1 MKKLFLK
8 INFLE
13 KQWTGVSPKDN
24 FVILKVID
32 LMGREVKTLV
42 NSFQTKGNK
51 SVVWNAINNQGLS
64 VSAGVYFYSIE
75 SREFISTKKMILI
88 K

>member
-1 MKKLFLK
+1 
-8 INFLE
+8 
-13 KQWTGVSPKDN
+13 
-24 FVILKVID
+24 
-32 LMGREVKTLV
+32 MGREVKTVV
-42 NSFQTKGNK
+42 NIFQTKGDK

-75 SREFISTKKMILI
+75 SGEFIRTEKMILI